1 MPDVDVLLSQIARAK
16 GFAAAFWRDWQN
28 YQI

>member
-1 MPDVDVLLSQIARAK
+1 MPDVDVLLFQIARAK
-16 GFAAAFWRDWQN
+16 SLAAAFWRDWQN